1 MSSATITLMPRVN
14 MGACNEQGER
24 LAAVRDVN
32 EQELRV
38 ALGEEFY
45 VGMGA
50 QRLLG
55 HQVIQVFQEWLANPV
70 PGNVPPEYQFLADQA
85 NLGERMQ
92 VCLTA
97 WLDHMQALAQE
108 RRPRYPERQHDVT

>member
-1 MSSATITLMPRVN
+1 MTANTITLLPRVS
-14 MGACNEQGER
+14 MSERHQR
-24 LAAVRDVN
+24 LAAVRDI
-32 EQELRV
+32 QDDDLRV

-55 HQVIQVFQEWLANPV
+55 HQVIQVFQGWLANPALLD
-70 PGNVPPEYQFLADQA
+70 VPPEYQFLAAQA

-97 WLDHMQALAQE
+97 WLDHMTELALE
-108 RRPRYPERQHDVT
+108 RRPRFSTRSAGDE

>member
-1 MSSATITLMPRVN
+1 VTANTITLLPRVS
-14 MGACNEQGER
+14 MSERHQR
-24 LAAVRDVN
+24 LAAVRDI
-32 EQELRV
+32 QDDDLRV

-55 HQVIQVFQEWLANPV
+55 HQVIQVFQEWLANPA

-97 WLDHMQALAQE
+97 WLDHMTELALD
-108 RRPRYPERQHDVT
+108 RRPRFPTRTAGDE

>member
-1 MSSATITLMPRVN
+1 MTANTITLLPRVS
-14 MGACNEQGER
+14 MSERHQR
-24 LAAVRDVN
+24 LAAVRDI
-32 EQELRV
+32 QDDDLRV

-55 HQVIQVFQEWLANPV
+55 HQVIQVFQEWLANPA
-70 PGNVPPEYQFLADQA
+70 PLDVPPEYQFLADQA

-97 WLDHMQALAQE
+97 WLDHMTELALE
-108 RRPRYPERQHDVT
+108 RRPRFPTRNAGDE